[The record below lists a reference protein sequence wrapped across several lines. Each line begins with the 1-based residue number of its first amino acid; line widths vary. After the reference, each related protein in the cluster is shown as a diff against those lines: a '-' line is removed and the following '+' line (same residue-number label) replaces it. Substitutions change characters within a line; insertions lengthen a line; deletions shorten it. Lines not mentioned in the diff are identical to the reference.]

1 MEAVLFVI
9 GWALIGSAV
18 GFCVILI
25 CLAIYS
31 IIRAIGWVIGGFVSG

>member
-18 GFCVILI
+18 GKFLQRREDYENE
-25 CLAIYS
+25 LQDANYE
-31 IIRAIGWVIGGFVSG
+31 RKTALF